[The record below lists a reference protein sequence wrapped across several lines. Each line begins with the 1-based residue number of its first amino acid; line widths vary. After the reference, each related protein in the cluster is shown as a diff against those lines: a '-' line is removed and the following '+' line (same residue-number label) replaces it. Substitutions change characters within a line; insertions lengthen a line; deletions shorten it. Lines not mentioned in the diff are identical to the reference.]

1 MRLAAFAVALAA
13 ACPPAAAQ
21 GLEYPKAKKGDQMDT
36 YFGEKVAD
44 PYRWLEDENSP
55 DTAKWV
61 EEENK
66 VTFGYLD
73 TIPYRSSVK
82 ARLEKLYNYVR
93 YGAPFRNGEN
103 FFFNKND
110 GLQNQSVYYMQKG
123 LDGLA

>member
-1 MRLAAFAVALAA
+1 MIKKFAATIIAMAVVCSTAG
-13 ACPPAAAQ
+13 AQ
-21 GLEYPKAKKGDQMDT
+21 KLPYPNTRRIEQMDT

-66 VTFGYLD
+66 VTFAYLD
-73 TIPYRSSVK
+73 TIPYRSGVK

-103 FFFNKND
+103 FFLNK
-110 GLQNQSVYYMQKG
+110 
-123 LDGLA
+123 